1 MKVVSCVRG
10 EGKSGYVGFPLNER
24 GFLVNQHKY
33 TQDLIAMARLS
44 DQKIAD
50 TPLELNVK
58 YGKDDDELL
67 ENPTLYR
74 RLVGSLVYLT
84 MTRPCSLVLFLQF
97 ESLSNYTIGHRLI
110 VGSAASQS
118 AHHKPRQ
125 QK

>member
-1 MKVVSCVRG
+1 MS
-10 EGKSGYVGFPLNER
+10 
-24 GFLVNQHKY
+24 QHKY
-33 TQDLIAMARLS
+33 TLDLIAMARLS
-44 DQKIAD
+44 DQKIAA

-58 YGKDDDELL
+58 YAKDDGEIL

-84 MTRPCSLVLFLQF
+84 MTRPREFILFLQF

-118 AHHKPRQ
+118 AHHK
-125 QK
+125 

>member
-1 MKVVSCVRG
+1 M
-10 EGKSGYVGFPLNER
+10 E
-24 GFLVNQHKY
+24 
-33 TQDLIAMARLS
+33 
-44 DQKIAD
+44 
-50 TPLELNVK
+50 
-58 YGKDDDELL
+58 YGKDDGELP

-84 MTRPCSLVLFLQF
+84 GTRPRSLVLILQV

-118 AHHKPRQ
+118 VHHKPRL